1 MDAPVWQFA
10 SLAKVLQLESE
21 HTPNPVIQRVKVV
34 MSAGLMLVHTL
45 RRWPLT
51 ADVTGEMG
59 FGQGT
64 GGVGGVGG
72 GSMDSTV
79 EQASNGL
86 VGSLTNTATEQ
97 ILVIGFVC
105 VLAIKYIFFENIN
118 NDVPNGSQ
126 QSQRQYSQFG
136 EEMNKNSTATEAES
150 GHTVVGDTAQMI
162 EEGERKDLLAKADD
176 SESTSSGISESCSNT
191 TSSSPSS
198 TRPTTPTTASS
209 TNGDDLDG
217 VVVPRMGK
225 PATPS
230 ILITTQDSDTES
242 VIAEYHRKISES
254 RSTCSFS
261 CPLPN

>member
-1 MDAPVWQFA
+1 MPSFPEQSTHAREGVDAPVWQFA

-64 GGVGGVGG
+64 GGVGG
-72 GSMDSTV
+72 SMDSTV

-118 NDVPNGSQ
+118 NDVPTNQQQQQ

-136 EEMNKNSTATEAES
+136 E
-150 GHTVVGDTAQMI
+150 
-162 EEGERKDLLAKADD
+162 
-176 SESTSSGISESCSNT
+176 
-191 TSSSPSS
+191 
-198 TRPTTPTTASS
+198 
-209 TNGDDLDG
+209 
-217 VVVPRMGK
+217 
-225 PATPS
+225 
-230 ILITTQDSDTES
+230 
-242 VIAEYHRKISES
+242 
-254 RSTCSFS
+254 
-261 CPLPN
+261 